1 MISVIIIFGI
11 TYHSSNKGHHNLF
24 LILLHFECHRH
35 TLLIHDL
42 MIHDDLDL
50 MVHDLMIHD
59 DLDLMIH
66 DDDDY
71 ASIPDDDDDVSMK
84 FLFWGR

>member
-1 MISVIIIFGI
+1 
-11 TYHSSNKGHHNLF
+11 
-24 LILLHFECHRH
+24 
-35 TLLIHDL
+35 

-71 ASIPDDDDDVSMK
+71 ASIPDDDDVSMK

>member
-1 MISVIIIFGI
+1 MINVIIIFSV

-50 MVHDLMIHD
+50 MIHD
-59 DLDLMIH
+59 V
-66 DDDDY
+66 DDDV
-71 ASIPDDDDDVSMK
+71 SIPDDDDDDVSMK

>member
-1 MISVIIIFGI
+1 
-11 TYHSSNKGHHNLF
+11 
-24 LILLHFECHRH
+24 
-35 TLLIHDL
+35 